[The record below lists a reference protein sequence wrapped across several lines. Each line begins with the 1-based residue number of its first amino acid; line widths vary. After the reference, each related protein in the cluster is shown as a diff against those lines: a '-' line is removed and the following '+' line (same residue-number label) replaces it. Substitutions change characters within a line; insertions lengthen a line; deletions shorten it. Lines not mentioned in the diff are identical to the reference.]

1 MAPKVHN
8 MRKTKS
14 GEEKQALAKAAA
26 AVRIAQKA
34 AREASAVLAKQAQMS
49 PPMTKDELE
58 EMMARVVLKTLSSV
72 GIHVKDDDDIEEF
85 RKDMAYTRAWRT
97 TIQKSTKTGWLT
109 AITVITTGF
118 LGVLYVAAKI
128 FFTGHP

>member
-1 MAPKVHN
+1 MTA
-8 MRKTKS
+8 MRKTKA
-14 GEEKQALAKAAA
+14 GKEREALAKAAA
-26 AVRIAQKA
+26 AVRIANKA
-34 AREASAVLAKQAQMS
+34 AREAAAVLAKQSQMQ
-49 PPMTKDELE
+49 PPMTKDDMEELI
-58 EMMARVVLKTLSSV
+58 AKTVIKTLASV
-72 GIHVKDDDDIEEF
+72 GIHVKDDEAIEEF

-118 LGVLYVAAKI
+118 LGVLYVAIRI